1 MGQLPTGEPV
11 WDLQFD
17 EGGRLTAPDRDAF
30 IGEVRNRQIKTLF
43 MFAHGW
49 GTSTDHATKLFNAMF
64 PLIRAAAHPVAALG
78 PVGFA
83 GIYWPSLW
91 FPPTTATAPALAG
104 AGQAAGAGEALD
116 AGTAQVSG
124 KEIADSLRP
133 GYADPGQQDQITQIG
148 QLIDQG
154 EAMAGPGATDTDKQ
168 QLIGQISELIRKL
181 TPAVS
186 GSGQDAGET
195 VLLTTSDPVHAYRTT
210 AAVFGT
216 TPGGG
221 AAQGLGDWFGAA
233 INGAKDAVRALSYWT
248 MKSRAGT
255 IGQTGLGPLLAVL
268 HEQVPAIRVSL
279 TGHSF
284 GARLVSFALAGI
296 DRPEASPVCAVS
308 LLQGAFSHWS
318 FADAAGN
325 PFGAP
330 GGLFGR
336 GDRVQGPLV
345 ATFSGFDWA
354 VGVWYPRASFLAGSN
369 TAAAAGPSRWGGMG
383 SDGFQPGAVAA
394 TVPMPAQ
401 GDPGYQFTPKAFY
414 RIDANKVI
422 NNVKLSSFAGA
433 HSDIEKA
440 PVAELIVAAA
450 ATGS

>member
-1 MGQLPTGEPV
+1 M
-11 WDLQFD
+11 
-17 EGGRLTAPDRDAF
+17 
-30 IGEVRNRQIKTLF
+30 
-43 MFAHGW
+43 
-49 GTSTDHATKLFNAMF
+49 
-64 PLIRAAAHPVAALG
+64 IRAAAHPVAALG
-78 PVGFA
+78 RVGFV

-91 FPPTTATAPALAG
+91 FPPTTATVPALAG
-104 AGQAAGAGEALD
+104 AGQAGGAGQALN
-116 AGTAQVSG
+116 AGTAEVSG

-133 GYADPGQQDQITQIG
+133 GYADPGQQQQITQIG

-154 EAMAGPGATDTDKQ
+154 QAMARQGATDTDKQ
-168 QLIGQISELIRKL
+168 QLIGQISDLIAKL

-195 VLLTTSDPVHAYRTT
+195 VLLTTGDPVHAYQTT

-221 AAQGLGDWFGAA
+221 AAQGIGDWFGAA

-248 MKSRAGT
+248 MKTRAGT
-255 IGQTGLGPLLAVL
+255 IGQTGLGPLLTAL
-268 HEQVPAIRVSL
+268 HKQAPATRVSL

-296 DRPEASPVCAVS
+296 DRPEDSPVCAVS

-318 FADAAGN
+318 FTDAAGN

-330 GGLFGR
+330 GGLFGL
-336 GDRVQGPLV
+336 GDRVHGPLV
-345 ATFSGFDWA
+345 ATFSGFDRA

-369 TAAAAGPSRWGGMG
+369 VAAAAGPNRWGGMG
-383 SDGFQPGAVAA
+383 SDGFQPAAVAA

-401 GDPGYQFTPKAFY
+401 GNPNYQFASAAFY
-414 RIDANKVI
+414 RIDANNVI

-433 HSDIEKA
+433 HSDIQKP
-440 PVAELIVAAA
+440 PVAQLIVAAA
-450 ATGS
+450 GG